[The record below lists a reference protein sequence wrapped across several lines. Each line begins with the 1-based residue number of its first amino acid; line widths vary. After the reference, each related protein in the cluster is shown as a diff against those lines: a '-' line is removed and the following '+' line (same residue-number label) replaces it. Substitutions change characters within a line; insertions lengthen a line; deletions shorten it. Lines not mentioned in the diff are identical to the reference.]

1 MHGVS
6 SVIADTH
13 LTYSDIKWNYAVQ
26 FSIRDFLYSATLC
39 LFFIILLPLR
49 KKKRMHFVFCTLKP
63 TSSSLDM
70 KSSMRVR
77 AGIETRK
84 GKISTDN
91 ALVEQHATASH
102 HYITKM
108 SSIRN
113 MLALLVLLIMLLS
126 TTSLRKACCIL
137 YISKRTP
144 VVRHIIA
151 SLFDCSVRWKC
162 SLCWSS

>member
-6 SVIADTH
+6 SVIADIH
-13 LTYSDIKWNYAVQ
+13 FTYSDIKWNYAVQ

-49 KKKRMHFVFCTLKP
+49 KKKRMHFMFCTLKP

-113 MLALLVLLIMLLS
+113 MLAMLILLTMLLS
-126 TTSLRKACCIL
+126 TISLTKACCIL
-137 YISKRTP
+137 QTSKRTS
-144 VVRHIIA
+144 VVRQVVA
-151 SLFDCSVRWKC
+151 FLFHCPVKWKC
-162 SLCWSS
+162 SLYWTS